1 MARWYRAYEGTVTD
15 PKLGEA
21 AMLAGCSRSVAVAA
35 WHLMLESAAVANEG
49 GRFDCPALR
58 IAVALGEPL
67 TTTDALVSA
76 FGSIG
81 MINDD
86 LIVAWADRQY
96 ESDRSAGRMRK
107 LRDKKRGNKIPP
119 VAERNAGDGDV
130 TSHMPESDVTVT
142 SHVTD
147 VTPQSQR
154 QRHSSSVADATG
166 ENSPR
171 SDRAGAPRDDQSA
184 PAPPPGTIPASPS
197 ATPAVPSA
205 LDMTKAIFDTGASI
219 LTAAGI
225 APRQARSIVGR
236 WRQTY
241 QDSTVLAVLARAQVL
256 GPSEPVEWITAALRN
271 ERQQATGDRNG
282 QEPSNSHGVNSHG
295 DRGKSGSIVGN
306 AERALARLEFADR
319 SGPGQRLTPA

>member
-1 MARWYRAYEGTVTD
+1 VVRWYRAYEGTVTD

-35 WHLMLESAAVANEG
+35 WHLMLEAAAVANDG
-49 GRFDCPALR
+49 GRFDCPAMR

-67 TTTDALVSA
+67 ATTEAVLTA

-81 MINDD
+81 MIRDD

-107 LRDKKRGNKIPP
+107 CRAKKKGIQIPP
-119 VAERNAGDGDV
+119 VAERNAGDCDV
-130 TSHMPESDVTVT
+130 TSHQSESDVTVT
-142 SHVTD
+142 SHVTE
-147 VTPQSQR
+147 VTAQSQR
-154 QRHSSSVADATG
+154 QRQKSSVANATG

-171 SDRAGAPRDDQSA
+171 LDRAGSLRDDQTV
-184 PAPPPGTIPASPS
+184 PAPPPGSIPATPS
-197 ATPAVPSA
+197 ATHAVPSA

-282 QEPSNSHGVNSHG
+282 QEPSHPDGNGT
-295 DRGKSGSIVGN
+295 GKRGSIVGN
-306 AERALARLEFADR
+306 ANRALARLEFADR
-319 SGPGQRLTPA
+319 H